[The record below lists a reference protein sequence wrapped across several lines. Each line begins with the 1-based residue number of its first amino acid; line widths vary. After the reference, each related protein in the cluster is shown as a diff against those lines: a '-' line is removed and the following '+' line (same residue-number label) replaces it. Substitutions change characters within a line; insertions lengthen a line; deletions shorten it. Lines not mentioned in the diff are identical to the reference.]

1 MKGSTAILITIGV
14 GLVLILILRYFFRP
28 REKRTDWL
36 NRLSSTFRWLNAAGS
51 ILIAANK
58 GTFRYLGGI
67 AIPGGEKNYVPM
79 LKRVLWEY
87 WEIQGYEQ
95 AMEEMRYLVDT
106 GMRARYAQE
115 MRGLESVYSG
125 YSEEELIEAARQ
137 TNPNANEDS
146 YLPKMLLAW
155 RRYGENAL
163 LGWDAGRCCLVAQWC
178 FVCGY
183 LSMEEMLDVAV
194 DAGRLAQ
201 KVFQNWEE
209 MMESYLLG
217 SQFWQHE
224 DANDPNSMTAAR
236 WALYRDL
243 WSGKGRYRVIPYM
256 EAPFDL
262 SLSKEI
268 LTDQYGRMLE

>member
-1 MKGSTAILITIGV
+1 MKGSTAIPITIGV

-36 NRLSSTFRWLNAAGS
+36 NRLSPTFRWLNAAGS
-51 ILIAANK
+51 ILIAANR

-95 AMEEMRYLVDT
+95 AMEEM
-106 GMRARYAQE
+106 
-115 MRGLESVYSG
+115 
-125 YSEEELIEAARQ
+125 
-137 TNPNANEDS
+137 
-146 YLPKMLLAW
+146 
-155 RRYGENAL
+155 
-163 LGWDAGRCCLVAQWC
+163 
-178 FVCGY
+178 
-183 LSMEEMLDVAV
+183 LDVVV

-268 LTDQYGRMLE
+268 LTDQYGRMLEQQVLNRKK